1 MSLLSAL
8 TSAILPVLA
17 VAAVGFLLGTVR
29 DIEVSA
35 LGTVTIYVLTPALV
49 FHSLTTSSLGGE
61 TVLTLAAGVLVFTVG
76 MAVVA
81 ELVGRALGE
90 TEPVLGALVLSST
103 FPNAGNYGI
112 PLSQFAFDGVGRS
125 TAILYIAAQSV
136 LTYTLGVY
144 IASRGD
150 ETSNL
155 AAVREVFKLPLVYAV
170 LAAGVVRFLGVVPP
184 ADSAMMS
191 TLKLTGDAAIPIM
204 LLMLGIQ
211 LANTDSGA
219 AVARVGVSNVL
230 KLVVAP
236 VFAVGVVYLLGFSD
250 VTVARVFVLECAMP
264 AAVTPLILCIEYDHG
279 SSGGLSGPEYVSTAI
294 FVSTLASVPVLTLLI
309 AVLQSG
315 TVV

>member
-8 TSAILPVLA
+8 TTAILPVLS
-17 VAAVGFLLGTVR
+17 VAAVGYFLGTLR
-29 DIEVSA
+29 DIDVDA

-49 FHSLTTSSLGGE
+49 FHSLTTSSLGGG
-61 TVLTLAAGVLVFTVG
+61 TAVTLAVGVAVFTLG
-76 MAVVA
+76 MALLA
-81 ELVGRALGE
+81 EFVGRALGE
-90 TEPVLGALVLSST
+90 SEPVLGALVLTSA

-112 PLSQFAFDGVGRS
+112 PLSQFAFGDVGRS

-136 LTYTLGVY
+136 LTYTVGVY
-144 IASRGD
+144 LASRGNG
-150 ETSNL
+150 TSNL
-155 AAVREVFKLPLVYAV
+155 AALRDVFKLPLVYAV
-170 LAAGVVRFLGVVPP
+170 FAAGAARALDIVPP
-184 ADSAMMS
+184 VDSAAME

-219 AVARVGVSNVL
+219 AVSRVGVANAM
-230 KLVVAP
+230 KLLVAP
-236 VFAVGVVYLLGFSD
+236 LVAVVVVFLLGFED

-264 AAVTPLILCIEYDHG
+264 AAITPLILSIEYDG
-279 SSGGLSGPEYVSTAI
+279 GNVGLSAPEYVSTAI

-315 TVV
+315 TIV